1 MKENIAIK
9 INNLSK
15 IYKNQKKYSLDNIS
29 LEIKSGII
37 FGLLGPNG
45 AGKSTLINI
54 LADLVYKTSGT
65 INIFGKDYSKELYEI
80 KPRIGIVP
88 QELNMDPFFT
98 PYELL
103 ELQAGLYGVPKEK
116 RQTKKILSLLALEDK
131 SDAYARTLSGG
142 MKRRLLIA
150 KAMVHDPEI
159 LVLDEPTAGVDVE
172 LRQTLWENIK
182 SLKAQGKTIIITT
195 HYLHEAENLC
205 DEIAIINKG
214 KLLIADKTKNTFWII
229 FGFSIML
236 FGALIFSL
244 GYISSGM
251 NFIFFLSLLI
261 LAVGTYSVRALYF
274 AVLKQ
279 ANIPLALTGT
289 AVGLISVVGYSP
301 DIFAGPV
308 MGYLLDTYSGV
319 LGHQYVYVMLTAF
332 SLIGLIASLRFAL
345 ITKKL
350 LN

>member
-1 MKENIAIK
+1 MNKRNVLSVK
-9 INNLSK
+9 NLSK
-15 IYKNQKKYSLDNIS
+15 IYKKKSPGNVKAIDNLNLDVK
-29 LEIKSGII
+29 EGEI

-65 INIFGKDYSKELYEI
+65 IKIFGKDYSKELYEI

-182 SLKAQGKTIIITT
+182 SLKTQGKTIIITT

-214 KLLIADKTKNTFWII
+214 KLLIADKTKNIKSKMNFKKII
-229 FGFSIML
+229 IEHDNSTTIKDD
-236 FGALIFSL
+236 IFNDLDISFRDHN
-244 GYISSGM
+244 GYITIEYDPSIISHQELLTRLVKLKISIKDIKIED
-251 NFIFFLSLLI
+251 NNLEEIFI
-261 LAVGTYSVRALYF
+261 
-274 AVLKQ
+274 
-279 ANIPLALTGT
+279 
-289 AVGLISVVGYSP
+289 
-301 DIFAGPV
+301 
-308 MGYLLDTYSGV
+308 
-319 LGHQYVYVMLTAF
+319 
-332 SLIGLIASLRFAL
+332 
-345 ITKKL
+345 KL
-350 LN
+350 VNE

>member
-1 MKENIAIK
+1 MNENIAIT

-15 IYKNQKKYSLDNIS
+15 IYKNQKNYSLDNIS

-54 LADLVYKTSGT
+54 LADLVYKTSGA
-65 INIFGKDYSKELYEI
+65 IKIFGKDYSKELYEI

-182 SLKAQGKTIIITT
+182 SLKTQGKTIVITT

-214 KLLIADKTKNTFWII
+214 KLLIADKTKNIKSKMSFKKIVIEHGNSTTIKDDSFNDLNVSFRNHSDHITIEYDPSII
-229 FGFSIML
+229 SHQELLTRLVKLKINIKDIKIEDNNL
-236 FGALIFSL
+236 EEIF
-244 GYISSGM
+244 I
-251 NFIFFLSLLI
+251 
-261 LAVGTYSVRALYF
+261 
-274 AVLKQ
+274 
-279 ANIPLALTGT
+279 
-289 AVGLISVVGYSP
+289 
-301 DIFAGPV
+301 
-308 MGYLLDTYSGV
+308 
-319 LGHQYVYVMLTAF
+319 
-332 SLIGLIASLRFAL
+332 
-345 ITKKL
+345 KL
-350 LN
+350 VNE

>member
-172 LRQTLWENIK
+172 LRQTLWKNIK
-182 SLKAQGKTIIITT
+182 SLKTQGKTIIITT

-214 KLLIADKTKNTFWII
+214 KLLIADKTKNIKSKMSFKKIVIEHGNSTIIKDDTFNDLNVSFRNHNNHITIEYDPSII
-229 FGFSIML
+229 SHQELLTRLVKLKINIKDIKIEDNNL
-236 FGALIFSL
+236 EEIF
-244 GYISSGM
+244 I
-251 NFIFFLSLLI
+251 
-261 LAVGTYSVRALYF
+261 
-274 AVLKQ
+274 
-279 ANIPLALTGT
+279 
-289 AVGLISVVGYSP
+289 
-301 DIFAGPV
+301 
-308 MGYLLDTYSGV
+308 
-319 LGHQYVYVMLTAF
+319 
-332 SLIGLIASLRFAL
+332 
-345 ITKKL
+345 KL
-350 LN
+350 VNE

>member
-1 MKENIAIK
+1 MKENIAIT

-15 IYKNQKKYSLDNIS
+15 IYKNQKSYSLDNIS

-65 INIFGKDYSKELYEI
+65 LKIFGKDYSKELYEI

-182 SLKAQGKTIIITT
+182 SLKTQGKTIIITT

-214 KLLIADKTKNTFWII
+214 KLLIADKTKNIK
-229 FGFSIML
+229 SK
-236 FGALIFSL
+236 
-244 GYISSGM
+244 M
-251 NFIFFLSLLI
+251 NFKKIIIEHDNSTIIKDYIFDDLDISFRNHNGHITIEYDPSIISHQELLTRLVKLQI
-261 LAVGTYSVRALYF
+261 
-274 AVLKQ
+274 
-279 ANIPLALTGT
+279 NIK
-289 AVGLISVVGYSP
+289 
-301 DIFAGPV
+301 DIKIEDNNLEEIF
-308 MGYLLDTYSGV
+308 
-319 LGHQYVYVMLTAF
+319 
-332 SLIGLIASLRFAL
+332 I
-345 ITKKL
+345 KL
-350 LN
+350 VNE

>member
-1 MKENIAIK
+1 MNENIAIT

-15 IYKNQKKYSLDNIS
+15 IYKNQKSYSLDNIS
-29 LEIKSGII
+29 LKIKSGII

-65 INIFGKDYSKELYEI
+65 IKIFGKDYSKELYEI

-182 SLKAQGKTIIITT
+182 SLKTQGKTIVITT

-205 DEIAIINKG
+205 DEIAIINKV
-214 KLLIADKTKNTFWII
+214 KLLIAVKTKNIKSKMSLKKILIEHGNSTTIKDDSFNDLNVSFRNHSDHITIEYDPSII
-229 FGFSIML
+229 SHQELLTRLVKLKINIKDIKIEDNNL
-236 FGALIFSL
+236 EEIF
-244 GYISSGM
+244 I
-251 NFIFFLSLLI
+251 
-261 LAVGTYSVRALYF
+261 
-274 AVLKQ
+274 
-279 ANIPLALTGT
+279 
-289 AVGLISVVGYSP
+289 
-301 DIFAGPV
+301 
-308 MGYLLDTYSGV
+308 
-319 LGHQYVYVMLTAF
+319 
-332 SLIGLIASLRFAL
+332 
-345 ITKKL
+345 KL
-350 LN
+350 VNE

>member
-1 MKENIAIK
+1 MKENIAIT

-15 IYKNQKKYSLDNIS
+15 IYKNQKSYSLDNIS

-65 INIFGKDYSKELYEI
+65 IKIFGKDYSKELYEI

-182 SLKAQGKTIIITT
+182 SLKTQGKTIIITT

-214 KLLIADKTKNTFWII
+214 KLLIADKTKNIKSKMNFKKII
-229 FGFSIML
+229 IEHGNSTTIKDDSFNDLDISFRDHS
-236 FGALIFSL
+236 
-244 GYISSGM
+244 GYITIEYDPSIISHQELLTRLVKLKI
-251 NFIFFLSLLI
+251 NIKDIKIEDNNLEEIFI
-261 LAVGTYSVRALYF
+261 
-274 AVLKQ
+274 
-279 ANIPLALTGT
+279 
-289 AVGLISVVGYSP
+289 
-301 DIFAGPV
+301 
-308 MGYLLDTYSGV
+308 
-319 LGHQYVYVMLTAF
+319 
-332 SLIGLIASLRFAL
+332 
-345 ITKKL
+345 KL
-350 LN
+350 VNE

>member
-1 MKENIAIK
+1 MKENIAIT

-15 IYKNQKKYSLDNIS
+15 IYKNQKSYSLDNIS

-65 INIFGKDYSKELYEI
+65 IKIFGKDYSKELYEI

-182 SLKAQGKTIIITT
+182 SLKTQGKTIIITT

-214 KLLIADKTKNTFWII
+214 KLLIADKTKNIKSKMNFKKII
-229 FGFSIML
+229 IEHSNSTTIKDD
-236 FGALIFSL
+236 IFHDLDISFRNQN
-244 GYISSGM
+244 GYIAIEYDPNIISHQELLTRLVKLEI
-251 NFIFFLSLLI
+251 NIKDIKIEDNNLEEIFI
-261 LAVGTYSVRALYF
+261 
-274 AVLKQ
+274 
-279 ANIPLALTGT
+279 
-289 AVGLISVVGYSP
+289 
-301 DIFAGPV
+301 
-308 MGYLLDTYSGV
+308 
-319 LGHQYVYVMLTAF
+319 
-332 SLIGLIASLRFAL
+332 
-345 ITKKL
+345 KL
-350 LN
+350 VNE

>member
-182 SLKAQGKTIIITT
+182 SLKTQGKTIIITT

-214 KLLIADKTKNTFWII
+214 KLLITGKTKNIK
-229 FGFSIML
+229 SR
-236 FGALIFSL
+236 
-244 GYISSGM
+244 M
-251 NFIFFLSLLI
+251 NFKKIIIEHDNSTTI
-261 LAVGTYSVRALYF
+261 
-274 AVLKQ
+274 KD
-279 ANIPLALTGT
+279 
-289 AVGLISVVGYSP
+289 
-301 DIFAGPV
+301 DIFDDLDISFKNLNDYIAIEYDPSIISHQE
-308 MGYLLDTYSGV
+308 LLTRLV
-319 LGHQYVYVMLTAF
+319 K
-332 SLIGLIASLRFAL
+332 LRMNIKDIKIEDNDLEEIF
-345 ITKKL
+345 IKL
-350 LN
+350 VNE

>member
-1 MKENIAIK
+1 MKENIAIT

-15 IYKNQKKYSLDNIS
+15 IYKNQKSYSLDNIS

-65 INIFGKDYSKELYEI
+65 IKIFGKDYSKELYEI

-116 RQTKKILSLLALEDK
+116 RQTKKILNLLALEDK

-182 SLKAQGKTIIITT
+182 SLKTQGKTIIITT

-214 KLLIADKTKNTFWII
+214 KLLIADKTKNIKSKMNFKKIIIEHDNSTTIKDDTFNDLDIS
-229 FGFSIML
+229 FRDHN
-236 FGALIFSL
+236 
-244 GYISSGM
+244 GYITIEYDPSIISHQELLTRLVKLKI
-251 NFIFFLSLLI
+251 NIKDIKIEDNNLEEIFI
-261 LAVGTYSVRALYF
+261 
-274 AVLKQ
+274 
-279 ANIPLALTGT
+279 
-289 AVGLISVVGYSP
+289 
-301 DIFAGPV
+301 
-308 MGYLLDTYSGV
+308 
-319 LGHQYVYVMLTAF
+319 
-332 SLIGLIASLRFAL
+332 
-345 ITKKL
+345 KL
-350 LN
+350 VNE

>member
-1 MKENIAIK
+1 MKENIAIT

-15 IYKNQKKYSLDNIS
+15 IYKNQKSYSLDNIS

-65 INIFGKDYSKELYEI
+65 IKIFGKDYSKELYEI

-182 SLKAQGKTIIITT
+182 SLKTQGKTIIITT

-214 KLLIADKTKNTFWII
+214 KLLIADKTKNIKSKMNFKKIIIEHDNSTTLKDDTFNDLDIS
-229 FGFSIML
+229 FRDHN
-236 FGALIFSL
+236 
-244 GYISSGM
+244 GYITIEYDPSIISHQELLTRLVKLKI
-251 NFIFFLSLLI
+251 NIKDIKIEDNNLEEIFI
-261 LAVGTYSVRALYF
+261 
-274 AVLKQ
+274 
-279 ANIPLALTGT
+279 
-289 AVGLISVVGYSP
+289 
-301 DIFAGPV
+301 
-308 MGYLLDTYSGV
+308 
-319 LGHQYVYVMLTAF
+319 
-332 SLIGLIASLRFAL
+332 
-345 ITKKL
+345 KL
-350 LN
+350 VNE

>member
-1 MKENIAIK
+1 MKENIAIT

-15 IYKNQKKYSLDNIS
+15 IYKNQKSYSLDNIS

-54 LADLVYKTSGT
+54 LADLVYKTSGA
-65 INIFGKDYSKELYEI
+65 IKIFGKDYSKELYEI

-182 SLKAQGKTIIITT
+182 SLKTQGKTIIITT

-214 KLLIADKTKNTFWII
+214 KLLIADKTKNIK
-229 FGFSIML
+229 SK
-236 FGALIFSL
+236 
-244 GYISSGM
+244 M
-251 NFIFFLSLLI
+251 NFKKIIIEHDNSTTI
-261 LAVGTYSVRALYF
+261 
-274 AVLKQ
+274 KD
-279 ANIPLALTGT
+279 
-289 AVGLISVVGYSP
+289 
-301 DIFAGPV
+301 DIFDDLDISFRNHSGHIAIEYDPSIISHQE
-308 MGYLLDTYSGV
+308 LLTRLV
-319 LGHQYVYVMLTAF
+319 
-332 SLIGLIASLRFAL
+332 
-345 ITKKL
+345 KL
-350 LN
+350 KINIKDIKIEDNNLEEIFIKLVNE

>member
-15 IYKNQKKYSLDNIS
+15 IYKNQKNYSLDNIS

-116 RQTKKILSLLALEDK
+116 RQTKKILRLLALEDK

-182 SLKAQGKTIIITT
+182 SLKTQGKTIVITT

-214 KLLIADKTKNTFWII
+214 KLLIADKTKNIKSKMSFKKIVIEHGNSTTIKDDTFNDLNVSFRNHSDHITIEYDPSII
-229 FGFSIML
+229 SHQELLTRLVKLKINIKDIKIEDNNL
-236 FGALIFSL
+236 EEIF
-244 GYISSGM
+244 I
-251 NFIFFLSLLI
+251 
-261 LAVGTYSVRALYF
+261 
-274 AVLKQ
+274 
-279 ANIPLALTGT
+279 
-289 AVGLISVVGYSP
+289 
-301 DIFAGPV
+301 
-308 MGYLLDTYSGV
+308 
-319 LGHQYVYVMLTAF
+319 
-332 SLIGLIASLRFAL
+332 
-345 ITKKL
+345 KL
-350 LN
+350 VNE

>member
-1 MKENIAIK
+1 MKENIAIT

-15 IYKNQKKYSLDNIS
+15 IYKNQKSYSLDNIS

-65 INIFGKDYSKELYEI
+65 IKIFGKDYSKELYEI

-103 ELQAGLYGVPKEK
+103 ELQAGLYGLPKEK

-182 SLKAQGKTIIITT
+182 LLKAQGKTIIITT

-214 KLLIADKTKNTFWII
+214 KLLIADKTKNIK
-229 FGFSIML
+229 
-236 FGALIFSL
+236 AK
-244 GYISSGM
+244 M
-251 NFIFFLSLLI
+251 NFKKIIIEHDNSTVIKDDILDDLDISFTNHNGHIAIGYDPSVISHQELLTRLVKLKMNIKNIKIEDNDLEEIFI
-261 LAVGTYSVRALYF
+261 
-274 AVLKQ
+274 
-279 ANIPLALTGT
+279 
-289 AVGLISVVGYSP
+289 
-301 DIFAGPV
+301 
-308 MGYLLDTYSGV
+308 
-319 LGHQYVYVMLTAF
+319 
-332 SLIGLIASLRFAL
+332 
-345 ITKKL
+345 KL
-350 LN
+350 VNK

>member
-1 MKENIAIK
+1 MKENIAIT

-15 IYKNQKKYSLDNIS
+15 IYKNQKSYSLDNIS

-65 INIFGKDYSKELYEI
+65 IKIFGKDYSKELYEI
-80 KPRIGIVP
+80 KPHIGIVP

-116 RQTKKILSLLALEDK
+116 RQTKKILNLLALEDK

-182 SLKAQGKTIIITT
+182 SLKTQGKTIIITT

-214 KLLIADKTKNTFWII
+214 KLLIADKTKNIK
-229 FGFSIML
+229 SK
-236 FGALIFSL
+236 
-244 GYISSGM
+244 M
-251 NFIFFLSLLI
+251 NFKKIIIEHGNSTTI
-261 LAVGTYSVRALYF
+261 
-274 AVLKQ
+274 KD
-279 ANIPLALTGT
+279 
-289 AVGLISVVGYSP
+289 
-301 DIFAGPV
+301 DIFDD
-308 MGYLLDTYSGV
+308 LDISFKNHNGHIAIEYDPIIISHQEV
-319 LGHQYVYVMLTAF
+319 LTRLV
-332 SLIGLIASLRFAL
+332 
-345 ITKKL
+345 KL
-350 LN
+350 KINIKDIKIEDNNLEEIFIKLVNE

>member
-1 MKENIAIK
+1 MKENIAIT

-15 IYKNQKKYSLDNIS
+15 IYKNQKSYSLDNIS

-65 INIFGKDYSKELYEI
+65 IKVFGKDYSKELYEI

-103 ELQAGLYGVPKEK
+103 ELQAGLYGVPREK

-182 SLKAQGKTIIITT
+182 SLKTQGKTIIITT

-214 KLLIADKTKNTFWII
+214 KLLIADRTKNIKSRMNFKKII
-229 FGFSIML
+229 IEYGNSKTIKDD
-236 FGALIFSL
+236 IFHDLDISFRNQN
-244 GYISSGM
+244 GYIAIEYDPNIISHQELLTRLVKLEM
-251 NFIFFLSLLI
+251 NIKDIKIEDNNLEEIFI
-261 LAVGTYSVRALYF
+261 
-274 AVLKQ
+274 
-279 ANIPLALTGT
+279 
-289 AVGLISVVGYSP
+289 
-301 DIFAGPV
+301 
-308 MGYLLDTYSGV
+308 
-319 LGHQYVYVMLTAF
+319 
-332 SLIGLIASLRFAL
+332 
-345 ITKKL
+345 KL
-350 LN
+350 VNE